1 MKIDIE
7 KLWTL
12 EPCLRLEKSSFSGI
26 RTQTANLSDQHLIH
40 RDLFSGL
47 KIIMIIIRMVIIKIV
62 NREFFD
68 LCSAGSTLFFIF
80 SFVFLFVIYL
90 FRLIYK
96 KNTNKEIIVCFKD
109 TWQSFNNK
117 NT

>member
-1 MKIDIE
+1 
-7 KLWTL
+7 
-12 EPCLRLEKSSFSGI
+12 
-26 RTQTANLSDQHLIH
+26 
-40 RDLFSGL
+40 
-47 KIIMIIIRMVIIKIV
+47 MIIIRMVHVIIKIV

-68 LCSAGSTLFFIF
+68 KCSAGSTLFFIF
-80 SFVFLFVIYL
+80 SFFFLFVIYL

-109 TWQSFNNK
+109 TWQSFNNN